1 MKKKEDTNKKK
12 CVKKMV
18 QNLKSLEAGSESSK
32 EEERKKEGKKCP
44 EELGASGS
52 EWL

>member
-1 MKKKEDTNKKK
+1 MKRKEDTNKKK

-32 EEERKKEGKKCP
+32 EEEKKKEGKKCP

>member
-1 MKKKEDTNKKK
+1 
-12 CVKKMV
+12 MV
-18 QNLKSLEAGSESSK
+18 QNLKSREAGSESSK

-52 EWL
+52 EWLWDLPYLKNLPKA